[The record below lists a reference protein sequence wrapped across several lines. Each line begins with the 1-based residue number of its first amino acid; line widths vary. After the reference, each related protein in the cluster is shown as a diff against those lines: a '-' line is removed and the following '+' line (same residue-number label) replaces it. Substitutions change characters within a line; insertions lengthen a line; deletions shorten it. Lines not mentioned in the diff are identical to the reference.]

1 MPNLQPVTHTTHAS
15 KRWKRYS
22 GYTFAAQ
29 DEVVPIVAHEVGR
42 AAMAMPLV
50 FVPAPAKEGES
61 AAPTYVL
68 MAVQGLGK
76 GQNLFVAPDGR
87 WLGSYIPSAYRGY
100 PFALANTPEGQQV
113 LCLRSDSGL
122 VNDTDGERFFDED
135 GQPSQAVKD
144 VLGFL
149 TQVAQNRQVTQRI
162 VALLADKGL
171 IQPWAIKT
179 RTEAGERA
187 IEGLYR
193 IDEARLN
200 ELGGEDLKALQEAGA
215 LPLAYAQLL
224 SMQHLPTLGKLAE
237 AHASA
242 KAQSQQALPA
252 VANGELDLEFLNQNG
267 TISFGNLQ

>member
-1 MPNLQPVTHTTHAS
+1 MTPLQPITPQQHGAQ
-15 KRWKRYS
+15 RWKRYS
-22 GYTFAAQ
+22 RYTFAAQ
-29 DEVVPIVAHEVGR
+29 DAVAPIVAHEAGR
-42 AAMAMPLV
+42 AAMAMPLA
-50 FVPAPAKEGES
+50 FVPAPVKEGE
-61 AAPTYVL
+61 AGAPTYVL
-68 MAVQGLGK
+68 MAVLGLGK

-113 LCLRSDSGL
+113 LCLRRDSGL

-135 GQPSQAVKD
+135 GQPSQAIKD

-149 TQVAQNRQVTQRI
+149 TQVGQNRQVTRRI
-162 VALLADKGL
+162 VALLAGKGL
-171 IQPWAIKT
+171 IQPWTIKT
-179 RTEAGERA
+179 RTDAGERA

-224 SMQHLPTLGKLAE
+224 SMQHLQTLGQLAQ
-237 AHASA
+237 AQAGA
-242 KAQSQQALPA
+242 KAQSPLPTT
-252 VANGELDLEFLNQNG
+252 ANKGELDLDFLNQNS